1 VKAQA
6 SKRLTFLS
14 LVLAS
19 LAFVPLTAE
28 PAKVAGQWNI
38 SLELG
43 EITGRP
49 TIDLKQDGEKL
60 SGTYRGRYGASPIQG
75 SVKDNQIEFTVT
87 MTAEGQQTSGYFAG
101 VVEGDKMSGTVEF
114 EGAGEGTWVAT
125 RAPAPGK

>member
-6 SKRLTFLS
+6 KRLTFVS

-19 LAFVPLTAE
+19 LALAPLAAE

-87 MTAEGQQTSGYFAG
+87 MAAEGQQTSGYFAG
-101 VVEGDKMSGTVEF
+101 TVEGDKMSGTVEF

-125 RAPAPGK
+125 RAPAQGK